1 MKKKVTA
8 VVALVSSIEAFPMVG
23 PAI

>member
-8 VVALVSSIEAFPMVG
+8 VVALVSSTEAFPMVG